1 MPTGRQTTPFE
12 RGRRDRGT
20 ARMVHKHVRKCS
32 MSSVIR
38 QMQTKATMK
47 YPLPTHP
54 PKWLKLNRLKTS
66 FFSEKVEQAELLHMA
81 GGNTKDTISSGK
93 SSAISYKEYMSH
105 LIVFQFYHR
114 LIFYQKTKLG
124 KNICDALECGFRK

>member
-1 MPTGRQTTPFE
+1 MSTGRQTTPFE

-54 PKWLKLNRLKTS
+54 PKWLKLNRLTMANVDKDEKQ
-66 FFSEKVEQAELLHMA
+66 SEL
-81 GGNTKDTISSGK
+81 S
-93 SSAISYKEYMSH
+93 
-105 LIVFQFYHR
+105 
-114 LIFYQKTKLG
+114 
-124 KNICDALECGFRK
+124 